1 METSGRKWGRVC
13 LGMAGA
19 ALRSFPGPDSGRGGG
34 PGGTLSARGEV
45 APAFIRIDQPQTA
58 MAVRWAI
65 NGAHEWLGDPGCRQV
80 FSDFRDLSGK
90 LLSDVLAERGETGQ
104 EHLERLFFYDG
115 SRGDLCTGR
124 GAGAMTQPGSH
135 VVFICPAGF
144 GEISREPRKARVI
157 VIHELLHTL
166 GLGES
171 PALGPRDHAP
181 GAGAVLAVSDTSNRW
196 LN

>member
-19 ALRSFPGPDSGRGGG
+19 ALILQGQTAAEAAGRENS
-34 PGGTLSARGEV
+34 SARGEV

-166 GLGES
+166 GLGENPPS
-171 PALGPRDHAP
+171 GREITRR
-181 GAGAVLAVSDTSNRW
+181 VQERCW
-196 LN
+196 Q

>member
-1 METSGRKWGRVC
+1 MKTSGKTWGRVC

-19 ALRSFPGPDSGRGGG
+19 TLILQGAVAAEAESREASSTRGG
-34 PGGTLSARGEV
+34 A
-45 APAFIRIDQPQTA
+45 APAYIRIDQPQTVRT
-58 MAVRWAI
+58 VRWAI
-65 NGAHEWLGDPGCRQV
+65 NGAHEWLGNPGCQQV

-90 LLSDVLAERGETGQ
+90 LLSDVLAARGESGQ

-124 GAGAMTQPGSH
+124 GAAAMTQPGSH

-144 GEISREPRKARVI
+144 GEISREPQKARVI

-166 GLGES
+166 GLGEDPPS
-171 PALGPRDHAP
+171 GQEITAR
-181 GAGAVLAVSDTSNRW
+181 VQERCW
-196 LN
+196 R